1 MKRRL
6 LLKISGL
13 IFLFLQL
20 HSQSFGL
27 EKETHKYLNQ
37 YIAQNSIN
45 NFSLDQYLKNQL
57 GIKTGVLTPLK
68 SDEDSK
74 RIWDWVRMGGQ
85 YEDEPGY
92 SRSCNHFH
100 DPLVEPWTNAGLSA
114 FKSSVIWAQDQGWVG
129 SLLGGDW

>member
-1 MKRRL
+1 MKRKL
-6 LLKISGL
+6 LLNIFGL
-13 IFLFLQL
+13 VFFGLQL
-20 HSQSFGL
+20 YGQCFRL

-37 YIAQNSIN
+37 YIATTPINS
-45 NFSLDQYLKNQL
+45 FSLDEYLKNQL
-57 GIKTGVLTPLK
+57 GIATGVLTPLK
-68 SDEDSK
+68 SGQDSK
-74 RIWDWVRMGGQ
+74 RIWDWIRMGGQ

-100 DPLVEPWTNAGLSA
+100 DPLVEPWANAGLSA